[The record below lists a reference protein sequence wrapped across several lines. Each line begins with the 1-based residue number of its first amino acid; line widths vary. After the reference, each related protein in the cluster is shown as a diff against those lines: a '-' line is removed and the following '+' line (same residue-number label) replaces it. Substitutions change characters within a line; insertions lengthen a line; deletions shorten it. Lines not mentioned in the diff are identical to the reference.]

1 MYLEDLFDYK
11 NKLAEILCSNEE
23 IVRLVTGS
31 KEAPVPHY
39 SLMYDQIFPYQF
51 IPETVDDAQTFICFD
66 VDVLSVDNKTTYNP
80 ALYVFAF
87 THKDLLRL
95 DEGGVRTDKLACE
108 IDKLLNG
115 NRFFGLGELGLY
127 SVERFVPIANYQGR
141 ILTYSMKEFNRSSRS
156 KEAPANRKQRG

>member
-1 MYLEDLFDYK
+1 MYLEDIFDYK
-11 NKLAEILCSNEE
+11 NELAKTLCCNEE

-31 KEAPVPHY
+31 KEAPVPNY
-39 SLMYDQIFPYQF
+39 SLMYSQLFPYQF

-66 VDVLSVDNKTTYNP
+66 VDIVSVDNKTLYTP

-108 IDKLLNG
+108 IDKELNG
-115 NRFFGLGELGLY
+115 SRFFGLGELDLF
-127 SVERFVPIANYQGR
+127 SVERFVPIADYQGR
-141 ILTYSMKEFNRSSRS
+141 ILTYYAKDFNRSRPSM
-156 KEAPANRKQRG
+156 KPPVNRKQRG